1 MSTFDG
7 ARNSIYGVGDYIFSY
22 FEPPKSSTADGISWK
37 VVMTTSPV
45 ANDVSNFESFHL
57 SVSASNY
64 TYQIKTNDGIL
75 SFGYNFTDYSVS
87 NTKEFFNFINLHRSP
102 GTVRYT
108 TDFGLEVT
116 TTRRTGEIFVPFIY
130 NEKLRGVCGDYDFNK
145 NNDYTCPDGTVQKSR
160 YEAAKCWQISGTPG
174 KDPAVIDNSP
184 CRAAA
189 VCDTLFDHDVFKAC
203 KNRVDI
209 SPYIAECRTDYCH
222 VQTDATLTDIQSAFM
237 NDCIVDEPNDPSVCK
252 WKTVLGRSKCPTNS
266 VWSGC
271 KPQCQ
276 AQKSCSGS
284 GRLCSDAVLVEG
296 CFCKSGFVLSDK
308 GECVSP
314 SQCGSHW
321 ENWRPCSVSCGG
333 GTRTRTGYKER

>member
-1 MSTFDG
+1 M
-7 ARNSIYGVGDYIFSY
+7 
-22 FEPPKSSTADGISWK
+22 E
-37 VVMTTSPV
+37 TSPV
-45 ANDVSNFESFHL
+45 GTNDDVSNFESFHL
-57 SVSASNY
+57 SVLASNY
-64 TYQIKTNDGIL
+64 TYQIKTNDDIL
-75 SFGYNFTDYSVS
+75 SFAYNFTDVSVS
-87 NTKEFFNFINLHRSP
+87 SDKEFLNFINLHRRL
-102 GTVRYT
+102 GKVTYT
-108 TDFGLEVT
+108 TDFGLEVIT
-116 TTRRTGEIFVPFIY
+116 TKRTGEIFVPFIY
-130 NEKLRGVCGDYDFNK
+130 SEKLKGVCGDYDFNK
-145 NNDYTCPDGTVQKSR
+145 NNDYTCPDGTVHPFNKNSQ
-160 YEAAKCWQISGTPG
+160 YEAAQCWQISGTPG
-174 KDPAVIDNSP
+174 KNPAVSDDKP

-222 VQTDATLTDIQSAFM
+222 VQTDATLTAIQSAFM
-237 NDCIVDEPNDPSVCK
+237 NDCVVDDPNDQSLCQ
-252 WKTVLGRSKCPTNS
+252 WKIVLGKTKCPTNS

-284 GRLCSDAVLVEG
+284 GRLCSDAVLIEG
-296 CFCKSGFVLSDK
+296 CFCEAGFVLSNK